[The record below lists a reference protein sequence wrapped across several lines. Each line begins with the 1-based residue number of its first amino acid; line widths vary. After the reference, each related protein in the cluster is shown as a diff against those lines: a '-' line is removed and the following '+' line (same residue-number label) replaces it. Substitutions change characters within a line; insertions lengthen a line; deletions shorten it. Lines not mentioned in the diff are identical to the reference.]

1 MTRPARRSPIRPAR
15 PFSPFLVSILILLVW
30 WAVAHNSGSGWVQA
44 LGDVVFGMLAIG
56 TLGPAVALSR
66 VQVELVHA
74 PTDSTAGV
82 PTPISIKASAR
93 ARVRPLQPGGPA
105 ALIGPRGG
113 GVRDEDVTLLASHR
127 GVHDQLVIEVV
138 TAAPFGIQ
146 WWSRR
151 ITIPLAASLH
161 VAPRL
166 GEPLARP
173 RWFNENAGHDGRAL
187 PSHAGDTRGV
197 RKYRAGDRRR
207 RVHWPATAHAARLMV
222 REMEEPAARPLTLDV
237 RLPAQADHAERLA
250 ERAFATAVQLL
261 DRGSTVM
268 LATVEPKGRVV
279 AEIRDRRDAG
289 RRLARAIGGDEVAG
303 IELSP

>member
-15 PFSPFLVSILILLVW
+15 PFSPFLVSTLILLVW

-66 VQVELVHA
+66 IRLELVSA
-74 PTDSTAGV
+74 PTDSTAGM
-82 PTPISIKASAR
+82 PTPISIMASAR
-93 ARVRPLQPGGPA
+93 ARVRPMQPGGPP
-105 ALIGPRGG
+105 ALVGPRGG
-113 GVRDEDVTLLASHR
+113 GVQDQYVALLPSHR
-127 GVHDQLVIEVV
+127 GVHDHIVIEVA

-151 ITIPLAASLH
+151 VVIPLAASLH

-166 GEPLARP
+166 GEPLALP
-173 RWFNENAGHDGRAL
+173 RWFDKKAGHDGRAL
-187 PSHAGDTRGV
+187 PAHEGETRGV
-197 RKYRAGDRRR
+197 REYRAGDRRR

-237 RLPAQADHAERLA
+237 RLAAQADQAERLA

-261 DRGSTVM
+261 DRGSIVM

-279 AEIRDRRDAG
+279 AEIHDRRDAG